1 MKQQIII
8 IVNILVILSVYY
20 QQAYAISEPQIQQ
33 GKMGFYYGCRG
44 IVVPGNHTSDYL
56 KGYVLGAQNC
66 HAASSNSTANSD
78 NSTNTNSSTN
88 SRIIRAINTTG

>member
-33 GKMGFYYGCRG
+33 GKMALFNSWNSVPIIRSSAVVGGFYA
-44 IVVPGNHTSDYL
+44 
-56 KGYVLGAQNC
+56 K
-66 HAASSNSTANSD
+66 
-78 NSTNTNSSTN
+78 
-88 SRIIRAINTTG
+88 